1 MTNTREINTHEPE
14 PPEPIEEYTPQEI
27 EDAKKD
33 IASLKPVDYLALQT
47 YINNIEEQSK
57 LPEAAFIVFTELRSP
72 NSGAALNI
80 TVRSSNPISGLD
92 EMVSAIRYARD
103 KYGLMPVQKHSVSQS
118 QPKQESGHP
127 VAPVVVDTGTGLG
140 KVVAPSP
147 HAPKAP
153 VAPVHPALRQ
163 EPVYQNEEEAEGK
176 KGTNVLKKIKVDE
189 GKVEFSV
196 GDFKW
201 PFKDSRGAE
210 KVAALFD
217 DDLGWGTEHFDV
229 KAAIY
234 SPADWGNETLYVDW
248 EKPLKY
254 YNVLR
259 IHR

>member
-1 MTNTREINTHEPE
+1 MTNTPPV

-103 KYGLMPVQKHSVSQS
+103 RYGLMPVQKHSVTQR
-118 QPKQESGHP
+118 QPDTSSSASTSPDQRPPH
-127 VAPVVVDTGTGLG
+127 APA
-140 KVVAPSP
+140 APA
-147 HAPKAP
+147 APKAP
-153 VAPVHPALRQ
+153 VVPAAPATRQ
-163 EPVYQNEEEAEGK
+163 EPVYQNEETAEGK

-189 GKVEFSV
+189 GKVAFSV
-196 GDFKW
+196 GDFKY
-201 PFKDSRGAE
+201 PFSDSRGAE

-217 DDLGWGTEHFDV
+217 DDLGWGPEHFDV
-229 KAAIY
+229 KAAVY

>member
-118 QPKQESGHP
+118 QPKQHDFP
-127 VAPVVVDTGTGLG
+127 VNVHTATPAPPAPV
-140 KVVAPSP
+140 
-147 HAPKAP
+147 APKAP
-153 VAPVHPALRQ
+153 VAPRK